1 MDFIELVVSS
11 VFQGTCGPY
20 EWKAKSNG
28 KQCIKKLVVGWT
40 KVALTVYALTDKA
53 I

>member
-1 MDFIELVVSS
+1 MDFIELRVSS
-11 VFQGTCGPY
+11 VFQGTCESY
-20 EWKAKSNG
+20 EWKVKSIG

-40 KVALTVYALTDKA
+40 KVAFTVYALTDKA